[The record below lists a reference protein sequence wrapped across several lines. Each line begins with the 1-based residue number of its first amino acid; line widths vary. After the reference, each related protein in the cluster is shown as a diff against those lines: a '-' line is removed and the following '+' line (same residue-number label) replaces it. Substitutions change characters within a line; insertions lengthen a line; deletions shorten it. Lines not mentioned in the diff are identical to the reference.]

1 MTYPNLRQSIW
12 LVVLFWITQSVLGLI
27 IYVVQTA
34 LGESLRHENLLTGI
48 STLVVYFLF
57 LRYVFRRADRTWR
70 DISQLL
76 NTSFD
81 WRVWPCVAISIAGLG
96 MVLLELDKTVIRLI
110 PIPDFIQDIFKSEF
124 GRKTSYSSAVFRAV
138 FVAPTVEELLYRGA
152 IFAGLLAH
160 YTRNR
165 AIFWS
170 ALLFG
175 VGHLNPWQ
183 FPPAVLYGFVF
194 AWWYFR
200 TGSLWP
206 ALFGHAL
213 NNLIGVTT
221 LHFDI
226 PYLEVAED
234 FNVVFFNPWW
244 FGAAGLALAALGLWW
259 FSRVAIPVQ
268 PDSGGE
274 ALPEDNGTDAGQ
286 GMMGRSRS

>member
-1 MTYPNLRQSIW
+1 M
-12 LVVLFWITQSVLGLI
+12 
-27 IYVVQTA
+27 A
-34 LGESLRHENLLTGI
+34 
-48 STLVVYFLF
+48 
-57 LRYVFRRADRTWR
+57 
-70 DISQLL
+70 
-76 NTSFD
+76 
-81 WRVWPCVAISIAGLG
+81 
-96 MVLLELDKTVIRLI
+96 IRLI
-110 PIPDFIQDIFKSEF
+110 PIADFIQDIFKSEF

-138 FVAPTVEELLYRGA
+138 FVAPTVEEFLYRGA

-160 YTRNR
+160 HTRNR

-170 ALLFG
+170 AFLFG

-221 LHFDI
+221 LHFEI
-226 PYLEVAED
+226 PYLKVAED
-234 FNVVFFNPWW
+234 FNDVFFNPWW
-244 FGAAGLALAALGLWW
+244 FGAAGVALAALGLWW

-274 ALPEDNGTDAGQ
+274 ALPEDYGTDAGQ
-286 GMMGRSRS
+286 GLMDDTRH

>member
-1 MTYPNLRQSIW
+1 MTYPNIRQSIW

-27 IYVVQTA
+27 IYVVQTV
-34 LGESLRHENLLTGI
+34 LGESFRHENLLTGI
-48 STLVVYFLF
+48 STLVVYFLY

-70 DISQLL
+70 DTSQLL
-76 NTSFD
+76 NTNFD
-81 WRVWPCVAISIAGLG
+81 WRVWPCVAISIVGIG
-96 MVLLELDKTVIRLI
+96 MVLLEMDKAVIRLI
-110 PIPDFIQDIFKSEF
+110 PMPDLIQDIFKSEF

-138 FVAPTVEELLYRGA
+138 FVAPIVEELLYRGA

-170 ALLFG
+170 AFLFG

-183 FPPAVLYGFVF
+183 FPPALLYGLVF

-221 LHFDI
+221 LHFEI

-244 FGAAGLALAALGLWW
+244 WTGAGVLLATLGLWW
-259 FSRVAIPVQ
+259 FRQISKKAQSANPLVTETA
-268 PDSGGE
+268 DSPADG
-274 ALPEDNGTDAGQ
+274 D
-286 GMMGRSRS
+286 

>member
-27 IYVVQTA
+27 IYVVQTV
-34 LGESLRHENLLTGI
+34 LGESFQHENLLTGI

-70 DISQLL
+70 GTSQLL
-76 NTSFD
+76 NTNFD
-81 WRVWPCVAISIAGLG
+81 WRVWPCVAISIVGLG
-96 MVLLELDKTVIRLI
+96 MVLLELDKAVIRLI
-110 PIPDFIQDIFKSEF
+110 PMPDFIQDIFKSEF

-170 ALLFG
+170 AFLFG

-213 NNLIGVTT
+213 NNFIGVTM
-221 LHFDI
+221 LHFEI
-226 PYLEVAED
+226 PYLKVAED

-244 FGAAGLALAALGLWW
+244 WAGAGVFLATLGLWW
-259 FSRVAIPVQ
+259 FRQISKKTQSANPHVTETE
-268 PDSGGE
+268 DSPADG
-274 ALPEDNGTDAGQ
+274 D
-286 GMMGRSRS
+286 

>member
-1 MTYPNLRQSIW
+1 MTYPNIRQSIW
-12 LVVLFWITQSVLGLI
+12 LVVLFWITQSVLELI
-27 IYVVQTA
+27 IYVVQTV
-34 LGESLRHENLLTGI
+34 LGESSRHENLLTGI
-48 STLVVYFLF
+48 STLVVYFLY

-70 DISQLL
+70 DTSQLL
-76 NTSFD
+76 NTNFD
-81 WRVWPCVAISIAGLG
+81 WRVWPCVAISIFGIG
-96 MVLLELDKTVIRLI
+96 MVLLEMDKAVIRLI
-110 PIPDFIQDIFKSEF
+110 PMPDLIQDIFKSEF

-138 FVAPTVEELLYRGA
+138 FVAPIVEELLYRGA

-170 ALLFG
+170 AFLFG

-183 FPPAVLYGFVF
+183 FPPALLYGLVF

-221 LHFDI
+221 LHFEI

-244 FGAAGLALAALGLWW
+244 WTGAGVLLATLGLWW
-259 FSRVAIPVQ
+259 FRQISKKTQSANPLVTETA
-268 PDSGGE
+268 DSPADG
-274 ALPEDNGTDAGQ
+274 D
-286 GMMGRSRS
+286 

>member
-12 LVVLFWITQSVLGLI
+12 LVVLFWIAQTVLGLI
-27 IYVVQTA
+27 IYVVQTV
-34 LGESLRHENLLTGI
+34 LGESIRHENLLTGI

-57 LRYVFRRADRTWR
+57 LRYVFRRTDRTWK
-70 DISQLL
+70 DTSQLL
-76 NTSFD
+76 NTNFD
-81 WRVWPCVAISIAGLG
+81 WRVWPCVAISIVGLG
-96 MVLLELDKTVIRLI
+96 MVLLELDKAVIRLI
-110 PIPDFIQDIFKSEF
+110 PMPDFIQDIFKSEF

-138 FVAPTVEELLYRGA
+138 FVAPTIEELLYRGA

-170 ALLFG
+170 AFLFG

-183 FPPAVLYGFVF
+183 FPPALLYGFVF

-221 LHFDI
+221 LHFEI

-244 FGAAGLALAALGLWW
+244 WTASGIALAALGLRW
-259 FSRVAIPVQ
+259 FQQISNGAQSANPSAIETADTP
-268 PDSGGE
+268 GE
-274 ALPEDNGTDAGQ
+274 GE
-286 GMMGRSRS
+286 

>member
-27 IYVVQTA
+27 IYVVQTV
-34 LGESLRHENLLTGI
+34 LGESFRHENLLTGI

-57 LRYVFRRADRTWR
+57 LRYVFRRADRTWN
-70 DISQLL
+70 DTSQLL
-76 NTSFD
+76 NTNFD
-81 WRVWPCVAISIAGLG
+81 WRVWPCVAISIVGLG
-96 MVLLELDKTVIRLI
+96 MVLFELDKAVIRLI
-110 PIPDFIQDIFKSEF
+110 PMPDFIQDIFKSEF

-170 ALLFG
+170 AFLFG

-183 FPPAVLYGFVF
+183 FPPALLYGLVF
-194 AWWYFR
+194 AWWYFW

-221 LHFDI
+221 LHFEI

-244 FGAAGLALAALGLWW
+244 WTGAGVLLAALGLWW
-259 FSRVAIPVQ
+259 FRQISKKTQSANPLVTETA
-268 PDSGGE
+268 DSPADG
-274 ALPEDNGTDAGQ
+274 D
-286 GMMGRSRS
+286 